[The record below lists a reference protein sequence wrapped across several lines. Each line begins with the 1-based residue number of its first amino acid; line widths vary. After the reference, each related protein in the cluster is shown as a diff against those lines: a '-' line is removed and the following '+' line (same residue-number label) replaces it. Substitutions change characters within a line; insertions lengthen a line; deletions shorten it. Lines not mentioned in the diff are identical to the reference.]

1 MQMEAESGG
10 QRIWRGRE
18 NMAVWFQ
25 NMIREI
31 REHTERMDRKQKLEY
46 ILTYYW
52 YHLLF
57 VVVSAGLLILLVR
70 HLFFREPPK
79 AFTCVLVN
87 QTVDYARDEEL
98 AADFAAVSGI
108 DPERIEIDSDYIFSY
123 GDVKL
128 EAANESSYEKFFFRW
143 GEDEL
148 DAVLMPESFYRHCRE
163 LEYEFADLGSLC
175 TEEQKRVYAGSFL
188 EEGGRQEALYVE
200 DTRLKPYV
208 RQTEGDRMI
217 LVYVPE
223 SGHVEADRAFL
234 AFVMGM

>member
-128 EAANESSYEKFFFRW
+128 EAANESS
-143 GEDEL
+143 L
-148 DAVLMPESFYRHCRE
+148 
-163 LEYEFADLGSLC
+163 
-175 TEEQKRVYAGSFL
+175 
-188 EEGGRQEALYVE
+188 
-200 DTRLKPYV
+200 
-208 RQTEGDRMI
+208 
-217 LVYVPE
+217 
-223 SGHVEADRAFL
+223 
-234 AFVMGM
+234 